1 MKRKINYLG
10 FLSLLSIIGILG
22 FIRQDSFNLFSFFAF
37 LGYVSYFRVT
47 PDEFFKQRVI
57 QTAALTLLLTFV
69 LMISLFIG
77 EIFTQNLNFYTNGF
91 WISFT
96 VMIVAF
102 PLIFTY
108 FEFKDGTYSK

>member
-10 FLSLLSIIGILG
+10 FLSFLSIIGTLG
-22 FIRQDSFNLFSFFAF
+22 FILQDSHNLFGFFAF
-37 LGYVSYFRVT
+37 VGYIYYFRVT
-47 PDEFFKQRVI
+47 PDEFFIQRVI
-57 QTAALTLLLTFV
+57 QTAALTLLITFV

-77 EIFTQNLNFYTNGF
+77 QIFTQNLNFYTHGF

-102 PLIFTY
+102 PIVFTY

>member
-10 FLSLLSIIGILG
+10 FLSFLSIVGTLG
-22 FIRQDSFNLFSFFAF
+22 FILQDSRNLFGFFAF
-37 LGYVSYFRVT
+37 IGYIHYFHVT

-57 QTAALTLLLTFV
+57 QTAAITLLITFV

-77 EIFTQNLNFYTNGF
+77 EIFTQNLNFYLHGF

-96 VMIVAF
+96 VMIITF
-102 PLIFTY
+102 PVVFTY